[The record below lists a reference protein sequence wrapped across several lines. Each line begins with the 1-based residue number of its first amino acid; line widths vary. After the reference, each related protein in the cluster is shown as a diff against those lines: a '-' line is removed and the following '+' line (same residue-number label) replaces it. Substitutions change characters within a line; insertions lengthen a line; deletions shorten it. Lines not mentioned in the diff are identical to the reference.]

1 MNHLLQRILGKSI
14 PLVITGTLLVS
25 GMVIPGALADA
36 QSPDDPLSGNSGT
49 QLTTVP
55 WTASQAYAQY
65 QDTEQVDG
73 IVTTVQNNANYDAS
87 YDIPTDAVMVYADNV
102 SSSDNLLDSWADNL
116 GDRELCLMISANR
129 SNSDEY

>member
-1 MNHLLQRILGKSI
+1 M
-14 PLVITGTLLVS
+14 
-25 GMVIPGALADA
+25 
-36 QSPDDPLSGNSGT
+36 
-49 QLTTVP
+49 
-55 WTASQAYAQY
+55 
-65 QDTEQVDG
+65 DG

-129 SNSDEY
+129 SNSDEYYTVYGGDDSKHSAQQGWGVG